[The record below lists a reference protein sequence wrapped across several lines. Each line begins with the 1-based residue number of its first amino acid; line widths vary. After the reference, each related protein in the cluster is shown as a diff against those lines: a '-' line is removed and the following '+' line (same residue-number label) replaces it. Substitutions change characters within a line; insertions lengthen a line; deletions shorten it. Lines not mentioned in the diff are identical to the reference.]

1 LKEKSLYNFYK
12 KLKIKKKPKTILV
25 GFFRWFFWVGLFGW
39 VLYCQPCM
47 EVFHNM
53 WFAPI
58 SERKQ
63 GRGAEHHL
71 LVTKVCAIDTVPEV
85 FLGRLY

>member
-1 LKEKSLYNFYK
+1 
-12 KLKIKKKPKTILV
+12 
-25 GFFRWFFWVGLFGW
+25 
-39 VLYCQPCM
+39 M

-71 LVTKVCAIDTVPEV
+71 LITKVCAKEK
-85 FLGRLY
+85 L